1 MGFWKGLNLM
11 TKERTQEIEFIRS
24 EIVGPARPLLD
35 LGSKDLVAPDSQS
48 RFIYP
53 TSLPGSGLPLF
64 WRHSDDMPLQEI
76 IHFRNETPLNR
87 YGTGMLFP
95 VGMLAQEPHKID
107 EEITSGSTEVEENLS
122 EGILAITTDDE
133 QNIEPSRYNS
143 EPTEVNNDFD
153 DDFDVTSPDMY
164 HPSTLAISFCLN
176 DCGGELVISLP
187 VSKQFFW
194 QSQFDE
200 PIQLNGIYKK
210 GEKTVIADGK
220 SNSFPAWLR
229 SPATTQNSSVRFSI
243 NKFKPGQKFEEYL
256 PLPESSPLKLKIEV
270 FPRKFSDK
278 WIVTV
283 VLRNVANVLEQT
295 TKEMKI
301 TNTLFQSFFE
311 VRTENTSFSRYPEG
325 VRPFEDLDNDEQTLA
340 LLYQDSA
347 TWAIGHGCS
356 AGWDAALG
364 EMPDCIYADVMPAVE
379 LPSMTPDIKDFDGNS
394 VKLSML
400 ELAELPEYDPSE
412 SAWKALDN
420 LAELYDNW
428 INLQRNK
435 IKDLD
440 EHLQGVSNRH
450 IDSCQQSYERIIK
463 GLDLLRNDQL
473 ARQAFKL
480 ANRSMLLQQ
489 IATKQLK
496 KRDLIWNGQWV
507 EPEEPIDQDARSP
520 ADTYPS
526 KIKNNLGYWRAFQ
539 VAFLL
544 MSIDGL
550 VNEVTSLDRDVV
562 DLIWFPTGGGKTE
575 AYLGVA
581 AFHLFYQR
589 LLMKPEDILARD
601 GTGVFMRY
609 TLRMLTTQQFQRA
622 ASLICSMEYIRQ
634 IENNG
639 NKLRLGETSFS
650 LGLWVGGEGSPNKC
664 DEAKTRINEF
674 KRGKVA
680 GNPLVL
686 TECPWCRSEIGKIA
700 DDPRAKNKLKGLPRW
715 ADICLAGFTEI
726 KGQPVLKCSD
736 DKCLFGGE
744 YGSLPIEVIDERIY
758 AQPPSLFIGTADKFA
773 MMSYKPEAG
782 SLFGRRHS
790 SNGAVK
796 QVKRPPGLIIQDEFH
811 LISGPLGTMYGIYE
825 SIIEKLCS
833 FESNTGNVIKPKIV
847 ASTATIR
854 GASEQVKSV
863 YARDKL
869 QLFPSPGLLMK
880 DSFFGR
886 YEMNEDGKTL
896 ASGRLYL
903 GIHAESYGSFLTTQV
918 RVFTASLF
926 RAGVL
931 EDSKKDAWWTLLTFY
946 NSLRELGGARTLF
959 DSDIASRLK
968 NYFFRYGYD
977 KDSSRYLNQV
987 VELTSRR
994 SQAELVEL
1002 MDRLS
1007 MNWQPKNRKIID
1019 ACLASNI
1026 IEVGVDID
1034 RLSLM
1039 AVVGQPKSTAQYI
1052 QVTGRV
1058 GRQWWER
1065 PGLILS
1071 MYNPSKSRD
1080 RSHFEQF
1087 HTYHRRLYERV
1098 EPTSATPFSVE
1109 AIKRALPGVLILW
1122 ARQFH
1127 DSTTPSG
1134 RIGDFENYL
1143 KVARDIIIERCKVIV
1158 ADKLEQDR
1166 VICAIEDSYQNLIN
1180 KWHKNPQKW
1189 QEYPQK
1195 NDGEYLML
1203 WPGQYATDTQ
1213 KQKGVTIP
1221 SSMRNVDASAF
1232 MNITDLYIE
1241 DGSF

>member
-1 MGFWKGLNLM
+1 M
-11 TKERTQEIEFIRS
+11 TKERTHEIEFIRS
-24 EIVGPARPLLD
+24 EIVGPARPLTSFD
-35 LGSKDLVAPDSQS
+35 KKDIVIPDAQY
-48 RFIYP
+48 RFAYP
-53 TSLPGSGLPLF
+53 AELPGTGIPLF
-64 WRHSDDMPLQEI
+64 WRQLKDEPLQEI

-95 VGMLAQEPHKID
+95 VG
-107 EEITSGSTEVEENLS
+107 ITESSFENDGDINSDPAEVEDIQS
-122 EGILAITTDDE
+122 EGVLAITTDDE
-133 QNIEPSRYNS
+133 QNVDLKDDYS
-143 EPTEVNNDFD
+143 EPAEGIDFE

-164 HPSTLAISFCLN
+164 HPSTLGVSFCLN
-176 DCGGELVISLP
+176 DTDGEFVISLP
-187 VSKQFFW
+187 ISKKFFW
-194 QSQFDE
+194 QSQTDE

-210 GEKTVIADGK
+210 GEKIIIGDGK
-220 SNSFPAWLR
+220 SNSIPAWLR
-229 SPATTQNSSVRFSI
+229 FPATTQSSFVSVAIHELQSGKKLQRA
-243 NKFKPGQKFEEYL
+243 L
-256 PLPESSPLKLKIEV
+256 PLPAGSPLNLNIEV
-270 FPRKFSDK
+270 FPRKFGDK

-283 VLRNVANVLEQT
+283 VLRNVANLFGQA
-295 TKEMKI
+295 TKEAKI

-311 VRTENTSFSRYPEG
+311 VRTENTCFSRYPEG
-325 VRPFEDLDNDEQTLA
+325 IRPFDQLDGDEQTLA

-364 EMPDCIYADVMPAVE
+364 DIPNCIYADVMPAVE
-379 LPSMTPDIKDFDGNS
+379 LPSMTPDIKDLGGNP

-400 ELAELPEYDPSE
+400 ELAELPEYDPYE
-412 SAWKALDN
+412 NGWKSLDN
-420 LAELYDNW
+420 LAELYANW
-428 INLQRNK
+428 IILQSNK
-435 IKDLD
+435 IEHLD
-440 EHLQGVSNRH
+440 EHLRDVSRRH
-450 IDSCQQSYERIIK
+450 MKGCQESYERIVK
-463 GLDLLRNDQL
+463 GLELLRTDKL

-480 ANRSMLLQQ
+480 ANQSMLLQQ

-496 KRDLIWNGQWV
+496 KRDLKWNGQWV
-507 EPEEPIDQDARSP
+507 EPEEPVDLSGRSP
-520 ADTYPS
+520 ADVGPLQ
-526 KIKNNLGYWRAFQ
+526 IKSNVGFWRAFQ

-550 VNEVTSLDRDVV
+550 VNENNSLDRDIV

-581 AFHLFYQR
+581 AFYLFHQR
-589 LLMKPEDILARD
+589 LLMKPEDVLGRD

-622 ASLICSMEYIRQ
+622 ASLICSMDYIRQ
-634 IENNG
+634 IENGG
-639 NKLRLGETSFS
+639 NKLNLGKNSFS
-650 LGLWVGGEGSPNKC
+650 LGLWIGGGGSPNKC
-664 DEAKTRINEF
+664 DEAKSRISAF
-674 KRGKVA
+674 KRGKIV

-686 TECPWCRSEIGKIA
+686 TECPWCRSEIGKIS
-700 DDPRAKNKLKGLPRW
+700 DDPRAKNQLKGQPRW
-715 ADICLAGFTEI
+715 ADICFAGFTEI

-736 DKCLFGGE
+736 DNCIFGGE
-744 YGSLPIEVIDERIY
+744 YGTLPVEVIDERIY

-782 SLFGRRHS
+782 SLFGRLHS
-790 SNGAVK
+790 NNGDVK
-796 QVKRPPGLIIQDEFH
+796 QTKRPPGLIIQDEFH

-833 FESNTGNVIKPKIV
+833 FESDSGQVIKPKIV

-854 GASEQVKSV
+854 GANEQVKSV

-886 YEMNEDGKTL
+886 YEVKDDGTTL

-918 RVFTASLF
+918 RAFTASLF
-926 RAGVL
+926 RAAL
-931 EDSKKDAWWTLLTFY
+931 FDDSKKDAWWTLLTFY

-977 KDSSRYLNQV
+977 KNSSRFLNQV

-1007 MNWQPKNRKIID
+1007 MNWESKNRKIVD

-1058 GRQWWER
+1058 GRQWWDR

-1071 MYNPSKSRD
+1071 MYNPAKSRD

-1127 DSTTPSG
+1127 DATTPSG
-1134 RIGDFENYL
+1134 RIGDFESYL
-1143 KVARDIIIERCKVIV
+1143 KGARDILIERCKVV
-1158 ADKLEQDR
+1158 LSEPSEQDR
-1166 VICAIEDSYQNLIN
+1166 VICSIEISFQNLIH
-1180 KWHKNPQKW
+1180 KWNKNPQKW

-1203 WPGQYATDTQ
+1203 WPGQYATEAQ
-1213 KQKGVTIP
+1213 KYKGVTVP
-1221 SSMRNVDASAF
+1221 SSLRNVDASAS